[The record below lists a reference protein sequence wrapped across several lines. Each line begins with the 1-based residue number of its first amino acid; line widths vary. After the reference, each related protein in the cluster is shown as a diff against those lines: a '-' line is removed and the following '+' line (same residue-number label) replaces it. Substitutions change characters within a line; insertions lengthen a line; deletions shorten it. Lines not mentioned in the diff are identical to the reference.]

1 MRVIFA
7 IAGVLALGSGAFA
20 MDAARYGAPPGDLNA
35 KLDRLVAAYPDF
47 IASHDD
53 KFLTL
58 KDGRRFAISDGR
70 SNKTFDEMVEHADID
85 DMFYADYVPAETA
98 VAPGVNVD
106 PGRVRFEPLF
116 NAMYGDC
123 DRGEV
128 QPKMRSIAWL
138 PKHHGGRVS
147 ITSANGVDKALE
159 AVSAELDEMPDKF
172 IKYLIPNSGTYN
184 CRKIAGSSARS
195 VHAWGAAIDINS
207 AASDYWRW
215 SKDGW
220 HNRIPVE
227 IARVFERHG
236 FIWGGR
242 WWHYDTMHFEY
253 RPELLPAGGQ

>member
-1 MRVIFA
+1 MRWLWA
-7 IAGVLALGSGAFA
+7 AAALALGGS
-20 MDAARYGAPPGDLNA
+20 AAQAAGYGAAPADLGT
-35 KLDRLVAAYPDF
+35 KLDRLVKAYPDF
-47 IASHDD
+47 IASHDER
-53 KFLTL
+53 FLVL
-58 KDGRRFAISDGR
+58 KDGRTFAISDGR
-70 SNKTFDEMVEHADID
+70 TDKTFDEMVEHADID
-85 DMFYADYVPAETA
+85 DMFYADYPAGA
-98 VAPGVNVD
+98 DAAPPARDFD

-128 QPKMRSIAWL
+128 APKMRAIAWL
-138 PKHHGGRVS
+138 PKHHGGSVS
-147 ITSANGVDKALE
+147 ITTANGVDKALA
-159 AVSAELDEMPDKF
+159 AVSAELDGLPEKY
-172 IKYLIPNSGTYN
+172 IRYLIPNSGTYN
-184 CRKIAGSSARS
+184 CRKVAGSTSRS

-253 RPELLPAGGQ
+253 RPELLP